1 MTQCS
6 FCLNDTIIAGTFVI
20 FTSYRC
26 EDKDYITIS
35 EEFTGRI
42 KGYFE
47 ILRYCPA
54 CLRKYCVGKR

>member
-1 MTQCS
+1 MKKCS
-6 FCLNDTIIAGTFVI
+6 FCLNNTIIAGTLVI

-26 EDKDYITIS
+26 EDKDYIIIS
-35 EEFTGRI
+35 EEGSSRS

-54 CLRKYCVGKR
+54 CLRKYCVGKK